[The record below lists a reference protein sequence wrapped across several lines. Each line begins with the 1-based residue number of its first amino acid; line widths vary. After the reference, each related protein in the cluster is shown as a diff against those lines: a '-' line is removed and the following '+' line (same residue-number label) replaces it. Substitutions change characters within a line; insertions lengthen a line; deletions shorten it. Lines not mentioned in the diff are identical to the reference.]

1 MISWVIK
8 SFMKYTTKKVKLT
21 NDHFLAVTDLAEY
34 THEIFSNFQ
43 NSHFSK
49 KYKEQPFP
57 GQYLLF
63 IAGGLAESYD
73 KLFKDIYALI
83 EINSVKFLKPA
94 FINDKV
100 YLDAELLKTTK
111 KFYYFDWKVLNQD
124 KEVLLFCKVKFLR
137 YSQQS

>member
-1 MISWVIK
+1 MQL
-8 SFMKYTTKKVKLT
+8 YTTKKVKLT

-83 EINSVKFLKPA
+83 EIKNVKFLKPA

-100 YLDAELLKTTK
+100 YLDAELLKTTE
-111 KFYYFDWKVLNQD
+111 KFYYFDWKVLNQN
-124 KEVLLFCKVKFLR
+124 KELLLFCKVKFLR
-137 YSQQS
+137 YSQES

>member
-1 MISWVIK
+1 
-8 SFMKYTTKKVKLT
+8 MKYTTKKVKLT

>member
-1 MISWVIK
+1 
-8 SFMKYTTKKVKLT
+8 MKYTTKKIELT
-21 NDHFLAVTDLAEY
+21 NDHFLAVTNLAEY
-34 THEIFSNFQ
+34 THEIFSDFK
-43 NSHFSK
+43 NSNFSK
-49 KYKEQPFP
+49 KYKNQPFL

-83 EINSVKFLKPA
+83 EIKNVKFSKPA

-100 YLDAELLKTTK
+100 YLDAKLSRTTE
-111 KFYYFDWKVLNQD
+111 KFYYFDWKVLNQN
-124 KEVLLFCKVKFLR
+124 KELLLFCKVKFLR

>member
-1 MISWVIK
+1 
-8 SFMKYTTKKVKLT
+8 MKYTTKKVKLT

-83 EINSVKFLKPA
+83 EIKNVKFLKPA

-100 YLDAELLKTTK
+100 YLDAELLKTTE
-111 KFYYFDWKVLNQD
+111 KFYYFDWKVLNQN
-124 KEVLLFCKVKFLR
+124 KELLLFCKVKFLR
-137 YSQQS
+137 YSQES

>member
-1 MISWVIK
+1 MN
-8 SFMKYTTKKVKLT
+8 YTTKKIELT
-21 NDHFLAVTDLAEY
+21 NDHFLAVTNLAEY
-34 THEIFSNFQ
+34 THEIFSDFK
-43 NSHFSK
+43 NSNFSK
-49 KYKEQPFP
+49 KYKNQPFP

-83 EINSVKFLKPA
+83 EIKNVKFSKPA

-100 YLDAELLKTTK
+100 YLDAKLLRTTE
-111 KFYYFDWKVLNQD
+111 KFYYFDWKILNQNN
-124 KEVLLFCKVKFLR
+124 ELLLFCKVKFLR

>member
-1 MISWVIK
+1 
-8 SFMKYTTKKVKLT
+8 MKYTTKKIELT
-21 NDHFLAVTDLAEY
+21 NDHFLAVTNLAEY
-34 THEIFSNFQ
+34 THEIFSDFK
-43 NSHFSK
+43 NSNFSK
-49 KYKEQPFP
+49 KYNNQPFP

-83 EINSVKFLKPA
+83 EIKNVKFSKPA

-100 YLDAELLKTTK
+100 YLDAKLSRTTE
-111 KFYYFDWKVLNQD
+111 KFYYFDWKVLNQN
-124 KEVLLFCKVKFLR
+124 KELLLFCKVKFLR

>member
-1 MISWVIK
+1 MN
-8 SFMKYTTKKVKLT
+8 YTTKKIELT
-21 NDHFLAVTDLAEY
+21 NDHFLAVTNLAEY
-34 THEIFSNFQ
+34 THEIFSDFK
-43 NSHFSK
+43 NSNFSK
-49 KYKEQPFP
+49 KYKNQPFP

-83 EINSVKFLKPA
+83 EIKNVKFSKPA

-100 YLDAELLKTTK
+100 YLDAKLLRTTE
-111 KFYYFDWKVLNQD
+111 KFYYFDWKVLNQNN
-124 KEVLLFCKVKFLR
+124 ELLLFCKVKFLR

>member
-1 MISWVIK
+1 
-8 SFMKYTTKKVKLT
+8 MKYTTKKIELT

-34 THEIFSNFQ
+34 THEIFSVFK

-49 KYKEQPFP
+49 KYKNQPFP

-83 EINSVKFLKPA
+83 EIKNVKFLKPA

-100 YLDAELLKTTK
+100 YLDAELLKTTE
-111 KFYYFDWKVLNQD
+111 KFYYFDWKVLNQN
-124 KEVLLFCKVKFLR
+124 KELLLFCKVKFLR
-137 YSQQS
+137 YSQES

>member
-1 MISWVIK
+1 
-8 SFMKYTTKKVKLT
+8 MKYTTKKVKLT

-100 YLDAELLKTTK
+100 YLDAELQKTTK

-124 KEVLLFCKVKFLR
+124 KDVLLFCKVKFLR

>member
-1 MISWVIK
+1 MN
-8 SFMKYTTKKVKLT
+8 YTTKKIELT
-21 NDHFLAVTDLAEY
+21 NDHFLAVTNLAEY
-34 THEIFSNFQ
+34 THEIFSDFK
-43 NSHFSK
+43 NSNFSK
-49 KYKEQPFP
+49 KYKNQPFP

-83 EINSVKFLKPA
+83 EIKNVKFSKPA

-100 YLDAELLKTTK
+100 YLDAKLLRTTE
-111 KFYYFDWKVLNQD
+111 KFYYFDWKVLNQN
-124 KEVLLFCKVKFLR
+124 KELLLFCKVKFLR

>member
-1 MISWVIK
+1 MN
-8 SFMKYTTKKVKLT
+8 YTTKKIELT
-21 NDHFLAVTDLAEY
+21 NDHFLAVTNLAEY
-34 THEIFSNFQ
+34 THEIFSDFK
-43 NSHFSK
+43 NSNFSK
-49 KYKEQPFP
+49 KYKNQPFP

-83 EINSVKFLKPA
+83 EIKNVKFSKPA

-100 YLDAELLKTTK
+100 YLDAKLSRTTE
-111 KFYYFDWKVLNQD
+111 KFYYFDWKVLNQN
-124 KEVLLFCKVKFLR
+124 KELLLFCKVKFLR

>member
-1 MISWVIK
+1 
-8 SFMKYTTKKVKLT
+8 MKYTTKKIELT
-21 NDHFLAVTDLAEY
+21 NDHFLAVTNLAEY
-34 THEIFSNFQ
+34 THEIFSDFK
-43 NSHFSK
+43 NSNFSK
-49 KYKEQPFP
+49 KYKNQPFP

-83 EINSVKFLKPA
+83 EIKNVKFSKPA

-100 YLDAELLKTTK
+100 YLDAKLSRTTEN
-111 KFYYFDWKVLNQD
+111 FYYFDWKVLNQN
-124 KEVLLFCKVKFLR
+124 KELLLFCKVKFLR

>member
-1 MISWVIK
+1 
-8 SFMKYTTKKVKLT
+8 MKYTTKKVKLT

-57 GQYLLF
+57 GQSLLF

-83 EINSVKFLKPA
+83 EIKNVKFSKPA

-100 YLDAELLKTTK
+100 YLDAKLLKTTE

-124 KEVLLFCKVKFLR
+124 KELLLFCKVKFLR

>member
-1 MISWVIK
+1 
-8 SFMKYTTKKVKLT
+8 MKYTTKKIELT

-34 THEIFSNFQ
+34 THEIFSDFE

-49 KYKEQPFP
+49 KYKNQPFP

-83 EINSVKFLKPA
+83 EIKNVKFLKPA

-100 YLDAELLKTTK
+100 YLDAELLKTTE
-111 KFYYFDWKVLNQD
+111 KFYYFDWKVLNQN
-124 KEVLLFCKVKFLR
+124 KELLLFCKVKFLR
-137 YSQQS
+137 YSQES

>member
-1 MISWVIK
+1 
-8 SFMKYTTKKVKLT
+8 MKYTTKKVKLT

-124 KEVLLFCKVKFLR
+124 KDVLLFCKVKFLR

>member
-1 MISWVIK
+1 
-8 SFMKYTTKKVKLT
+8 MKYTTKKIELT
-21 NDHFLAVTDLAEY
+21 NDHFLAVTNLAEY
-34 THEIFSNFQ
+34 THEIFSDFK
-43 NSHFSK
+43 NSNFSK
-49 KYKEQPFP
+49 KYKKQPFP

-83 EINSVKFLKPA
+83 EIKNVKFSKPA

-100 YLDAELLKTTK
+100 YLDAKLLRTTE
-111 KFYYFDWKVLNQD
+111 KFYYFDWKVLNQNN
-124 KEVLLFCKVKFLR
+124 ELLLFCKVKFLR

>member
-1 MISWVIK
+1 
-8 SFMKYTTKKVKLT
+8 MKYFIIIVCIV
-21 NDHFLAVTDLAEY
+21 F
-34 THEIFSNFQ
+34 
-43 NSHFSK
+43 FSK
-49 KYKEQPFP
+49 PVF
-57 GQYLLF
+57 
-63 IAGGLAESYD
+63 AESYD
-73 KLFKDIYALI
+73 KLFKDIYALV
-83 EINSVKFLKPA
+83 EINSVKFLNPA

>member
-1 MISWVIK
+1 
-8 SFMKYTTKKVKLT
+8 MKYTTKKIELT
-21 NDHFLAVTDLAEY
+21 NDHFLAVTNLAEY
-34 THEIFSNFQ
+34 THEIFSDFK
-43 NSHFSK
+43 NSNFSK
-49 KYKEQPFP
+49 KYKNQPFP

-83 EINSVKFLKPA
+83 EIKNVKFSKPA

-100 YLDAELLKTTK
+100 YLDAKLSRTTE
-111 KFYYFDWKVLNQD
+111 KFYYFDWKVLNQN
-124 KEVLLFCKVKFLR
+124 KELLLFCKVKFLR